1 MSTFTLSVKKYTRYE
16 FIFAKRQLMTA
27 FGYIR
32 ASTERQDL
40 DKQPHLLLEYPQEQR
55 LQINVFVEVEIS
67 SRKSQRERRIAEL
80 LERLQSGDLLLVAEL
95 RRMGRNML
103 ETLKLINT
111 LHEKGVQLAFVRQPE
126 KIDIHL
132 GFGTVCEAD
141 RE

>member
-1 MSTFTLSVKKYTRYE
+1 
-16 FIFAKRQLMTA
+16 MTA

-32 ASTERQDL
+32 TNTERQDL
-40 DKQPHLLLEYPQEQR
+40 DEQPHLLLECAQEQR
-55 LQINVFVEVEIS
+55 LQINVSFEVEIS

-80 LERLQSGDLLLVAEL
+80 LERQQSGDMLLAAEL

-103 ETLKLINT
+103 ETLNLINT
-111 LHEKGVQLAFVRQPE
+111 LHEKGAQLAFVRQPE
-126 KIDIHL
+126 KIDIYL

>member
-1 MSTFTLSVKKYTRYE
+1 
-16 FIFAKRQLMTA
+16 MTA